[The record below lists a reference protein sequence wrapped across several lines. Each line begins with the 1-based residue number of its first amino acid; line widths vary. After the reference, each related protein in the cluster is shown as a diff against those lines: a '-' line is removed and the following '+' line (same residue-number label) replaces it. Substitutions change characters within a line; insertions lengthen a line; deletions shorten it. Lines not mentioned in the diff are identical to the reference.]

1 MKRKLNLQL
10 FGDGDGEGT
19 TGTAGKETSRGGN
32 YSYEQAE
39 EIATARA
46 ERAEKAALSNF
57 FAQQGMSKQ
66 EAEEAFKDYKAKK
79 AASKPD
85 VSALEKERDEA
96 KTKLAALENQ
106 NLLRGKKVREE
117 DIDYVTFKVGQMVD
131 DKTDFNAA
139 ADKFLKDNP
148 RYREQTGIRVSTGV
162 SGNGNADTRTSN
174 EKINDALKAAFKGNR
189 R

>member
-10 FGDGDGEGT
+10 FGDGDGERT
-19 TGTAGKETSRGGN
+19 SGTAGKETHGS
-32 YSYEQAE
+32 YSFEQAE
-39 EIATARA
+39 EIASARA

-57 FAQQGMSKQ
+57 FTQQGMSRQ

-79 AASKPD
+79 EASKPN
-85 VSALEKERDEA
+85 VSALERERDEA
-96 KTKLAALENQ
+96 KSKLAALENQ
-106 NLLRGKKVREE
+106 NLLRQKKVRE
-117 DIDYVTFKVGQMVD
+117 DDLDYVTFKVSQMVD

-148 RYREQTGIRVSTGV
+148 RFGEQIRIRVSTGV
-162 SGNGNADTRTSN
+162 SGNGNTDTRTDD
-174 EKINDALKAAFKGNR
+174 EKMNDSLKAAFKRNR

>member
-10 FGDGDGEGT
+10 FGDGDGERT
-19 TGTAGKETSRGGN
+19 SGTAGKETHGS
-32 YSYEQAE
+32 YSFEQAE
-39 EIATARA
+39 EIASARA

-57 FAQQGMSKQ
+57 FTQQGMSRQ

-79 AASKPD
+79 EASKPN
-85 VSALEKERDEA
+85 VSALERERDEA
-96 KTKLAALENQ
+96 KSKLVALENQ
-106 NLLRGKKVREE
+106 NLLRQKKVRE
-117 DIDYVTFKVGQMVD
+117 DDLDYVTFKVSQMVD

-148 RYREQTGIRVSTGV
+148 RFGEQIRVRVSTGV
-162 SGNGNADTRTSN
+162 SGNGNADTRTDN
-174 EKINDALKAAFKGNR
+174 EKMNDSLKAAFKRNR

>member
-10 FGDGDGEGT
+10 FGDGDGERT
-19 TGTAGKETSRGGN
+19 SGTAGKETHGS
-32 YSYEQAE
+32 YSFEQAE
-39 EIATARA
+39 EIASARA

-57 FAQQGMSKQ
+57 FTQQGMSRQ

-79 AASKPD
+79 EASKPN
-85 VSALEKERDEA
+85 VSALERERDEA
-96 KTKLAALENQ
+96 KSKLTALENQ
-106 NLLRGKKVREE
+106 NLLRQKKVKE
-117 DIDYVTFKVGQMVD
+117 DDLDYVTFKISQMVD

-148 RYREQTGIRVSTGV
+148 RFREQQAGVRVSTGV
-162 SGNGNADTRTSN
+162 SGNGNADTRTDS
-174 EKINDALKAAFKGNR
+174 EKINDSLKAAFKRNR